1 MNAVTYYRCSLS
13 AESLK
18 LKNTFALWLSIL
30 APCALL
36 SMNVLVFWSKGQHFV
51 TEGVNPW
58 HRLAIQNFGLYTML
72 LMPIFIALLTSL
84 TNGIEH
90 KSNGWKHLYSLPLP
104 KSTIYSAKATTVV
117 GLVLLSN
124 VVFVIAYLAGGLFLS
139 LVRPD
144 LGFENMLGLQVVFLA
159 VLKMFLATFVII
171 AVQFWLSI
179 RWSSF
184 ALSMGVGIVA
194 IITVIVATRWEYIHY
209 YPFAYP
215 FMSIKDFPGGTTVN
229 NLFSQEVLLSLGVG
243 LLVFILGYFDISRKR
258 IA

>member
-1 MNAVTYYRCSLS
+1 MNAINYYRSSLS

-18 LKNTFALWLSIL
+18 LKGTFSLWLSIL
-30 APCALL
+30 APCALV
-36 SMNVLVFWSKGQHFV
+36 SMYVIGFWSKGEYLV
-51 TEGVNPW
+51 PEGANAW
-58 HRLAIQNFGLYTML
+58 HQFAKQNFGIYTLL

-104 KSTIYSAKATTVV
+104 KSTIYVAKATTVV

-124 VVFVIAYLAGGLFLS
+124 VVFVLAYLAGGIFLTF
-139 LVRPD
+139 VRPG
-144 LGFENMLGLQVVFLA
+144 LGFESMAGLEIVFVSCLKLFLA
-159 VLKMFLATFVII
+159 SFVII

-194 IITVIVATRWEYIHY
+194 IITVAVAMRWEYIHY

-215 FMSIKDFPGGTTVN
+215 FVAIREFPNGADIPK
-229 NLFSQEVLLSLGVG
+229 LFTQEVLLSFGVG
-243 LLVFILGYFDISRKR
+243 LLVFILGYYDISRKR
-258 IA
+258 IS

>member
-1 MNAVTYYRCSLS
+1 MNAITYYRSSLS
-13 AESLK
+13 AETLK
-18 LKNTFALWLSIL
+18 LKNTFALWLSVL

-36 SMNVLVFWSKGQHFV
+36 SMNVLAFWSKGQHFI

-58 HRLAIQNFGLYTML
+58 HRFAMQNFSLYTIL

-104 KSTIYSAKATTVV
+104 KSTIYTAKATTVV

-124 VVFVIAYLAGGLFLS
+124 AVFVLGYLAGGLFLM

-144 LGFENMLGLQVVFLA
+144 LGFESMVGLTVVLVAVVKLFLS
-159 VLKMFLATFVII
+159 TFVII

-194 IITVIVATRWEYIHY
+194 IITVMVAMRWEYIHL

-215 FMSIKDFPGGTTVN
+215 FMSIKSFPAEAEIY
-229 NLFSQEVLLSLGVG
+229 NLFSQEVLLSLGGGV
-243 LLVFILGYFDISRKR
+243 LVFILGYIDISRKR
-258 IA
+258 IS

>member
-1 MNAVTYYRCSLS
+1 MNALTYYRSSLS

-18 LKNTFALWLSIL
+18 LKHTFSLWLSIL
-30 APCALL
+30 APCALI
-36 SMNVLVFWSKGQHFV
+36 SMYVIAFWSKGEHLV
-51 TEGVNPW
+51 PEGANAW
-58 HRLAIQNFGLYTML
+58 HRFAQQNFGIYTIL

-104 KSTIYSAKATTVV
+104 KSTIYIAKATTVL

-124 VVFVIAYLAGGLFLS
+124 VVFVLAYLAGGMFLS
-139 LVRPD
+139 FVRPD
-144 LGFENMLGLQVVFLA
+144 LGFEHMAGLDVVFIA
-159 VLKMFLATFVII
+159 SLKLFLATFVII
-171 AVQFWLSI
+171 ALQFWLSI

-194 IITVIVATRWEYIHY
+194 IITVLVAMNWEYIHY

-215 FMSIKDFPGGTTVN
+215 FISIRAFPGGEQVRQVFT
-229 NLFSQEVLLSLGVG
+229 QEVLLSLGVG
-243 LLVFILGYFDISRKR
+243 LLIFLLGYLDISRKR
-258 IA
+258 IS

>member
-1 MNAVTYYRCSLS
+1 MNALTYYRSSLS

-18 LKNTFALWLSIL
+18 LKNTFSLWLAIL

-36 SMNVLVFWSKGQHFV
+36 SMNVLVFWSKGEYFIKD
-51 TEGVNPW
+51 GVNPW
-58 HRLAIQNFGLYTML
+58 HRFAIQNFGLYTLL

-104 KSTIYSAKATTVV
+104 KSTIYTAKATTVL

-124 VVFVIAYLAGGLFLS
+124 LVFVVGYLAAGLFLS
-139 LVRPD
+139 LMRPD
-144 LGFENMLGLQVVFLA
+144 LGFDSMVGLQVVFIA
-159 VLKMFLATFVII
+159 VLKLFLATFVII
-171 AVQFWLSI
+171 ALQFWLSM

-194 IITVIVATRWEYIHY
+194 IITVMVAMRWEYIPY

-215 FMSIKDFPGGTTVN
+215 FMAIKSFPSDGGIT
-229 NLFSQEVLLSLGVG
+229 NLFSQEVMLSISTGILIFV
-243 LLVFILGYFDISRKR
+243 LGYFDVSRKC
-258 IA
+258 IS

>member
-1 MNAVTYYRCSLS
+1 MNAATYYRCSLS
-13 AESLK
+13 AETLK

-36 SMNVLVFWSKGQHFV
+36 SMNVLAFWSKGQHFV
-51 TEGVNPW
+51 TDGINPW
-58 HRLAIQNFGLYTML
+58 HRFASQNFGLYTL
-72 LMPIFIALLTSL
+72 LLLPIFIALLTSL

-104 KSTIYSAKATTVV
+104 KSTIYIAKATTVL
-117 GLVLLSN
+117 GLVFLSN
-124 VVFVIAYLAGGLFLS
+124 VVFVLGYLAAGLFLS

-144 LGFENMLGLQVVFLA
+144 LGFSNIVGLQVVFFA
-159 VLKMFLATFVII
+159 VLKLFLATFVII
-171 AVQFWLSI
+171 ALQFWLSM

-194 IITVIVATRWEYIHY
+194 IITVLVAMRWEYIHY

-215 FMSIKDFPGGTTVN
+215 FMAIKEFPLEAAVY
-229 NLFSQEVLLSLGVG
+229 NLFSQEVVLSLGAG
-243 LLVFILGYFDISRKR
+243 LLVFILGYFDVSRKR
-258 IA
+258 IS